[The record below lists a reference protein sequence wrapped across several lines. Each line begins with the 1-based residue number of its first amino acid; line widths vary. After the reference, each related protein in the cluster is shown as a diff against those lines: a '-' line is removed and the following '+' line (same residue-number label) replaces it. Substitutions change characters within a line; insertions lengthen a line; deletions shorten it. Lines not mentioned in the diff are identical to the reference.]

1 MTRPSLAERRKAGTI
16 KLGYCVPAF
25 AMPSAGLFR
34 VPNLGRIEDM
44 DVLGNAK
51 EAEQLGFD
59 SLWVCDHL
67 ILGRES
73 SVLEGWTTLAMIAG
87 ATSRAELGLI
97 HQANLFRLPQIAAK
111 MMATLDHLSGGRFIH
126 FFEAGLGRPE
136 QVAYGL
142 DWDDDH
148 ARRVERLEEAI
159 DLIQSLY
166 AADKPIDF
174 KGKFYHLE
182 QAILS
187 PKPKQP
193 LVPVWV
199 GEAYPWVIDLAARK
213 ADGWNT
219 TPVTLEELDRRLGLL
234 DAALKS
240 AGRSRGEMEI
250 SFETQILVAPDL
262 ATLRRKVT
270 SLIERAREV
279 GAEPEPAVVDFAAGR
294 ADALPATMT
303 GPWIIGT
310 AAEAKAHIRALQSRG
325 VDHLMLWFMDAP
337 ETDGMAFFMEE
348 IAPAFRPRT
357 LQEQHEDA

>member
-1 MTRPSLAERRKAGTI
+1 VTSPTLAEHRAAGTM
-16 KLGYCVPAF
+16 KMGYCVPAF

-34 VPNLGRIEDM
+34 VPNLARIQDM

-51 EAEQLGFD
+51 EAERLGFD

-97 HQANLFRLPQIAAK
+97 HQANLFRAPQIAAK
-111 MMATLDHLSGGRFIH
+111 MMSTLDHLSGGRFIH
-126 FFEAGLGRPE
+126 FFEAGMGRPE

-148 ARRVERLEEAI
+148 GKRVERLEEAME
-159 DLIQSLY
+159 LIQSLY
-166 AADKPIDF
+166 TADKPIDF

-187 PKPKQP
+187 PKPRQKH
-193 LVPVWV
+193 VPVWL
-199 GEAYPWVIDLAARK
+199 GEAFPWVIDLTARK

-219 TPVTLEELDRRLGLL
+219 TPVSLEELDRRLSLL
-234 DAALKS
+234 DAALKT
-240 AGRSRGEMEI
+240 AGRSRADIEI
-250 SFETQILVAPDL
+250 SFETQILVAPDI
-262 ATLRRKVT
+262 ATLRRKVA
-270 SLIERAREV
+270 SMLDHARAA
-279 GAEPEPAVVDFAAGR
+279 GHEPDPAVTAFASGR
-294 ADALPATMT
+294 ADSLPSAMAD
-303 GPWIIGT
+303 PWIIGT
-310 AAEAKAHIRALQSRG
+310 AAEAKARIEALKARG

-337 ETDGMAFFMEE
+337 DTDGMAYFMDE
-348 IAPAFRPRT
+348 IGPSFR
-357 LQEQHEDA
+357 